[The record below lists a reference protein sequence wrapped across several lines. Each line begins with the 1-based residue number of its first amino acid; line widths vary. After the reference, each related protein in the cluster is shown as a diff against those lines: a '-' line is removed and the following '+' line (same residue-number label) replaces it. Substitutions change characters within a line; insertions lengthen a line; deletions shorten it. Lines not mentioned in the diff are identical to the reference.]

1 MNFPPG
7 LVYSSARFSSV
18 IYAPRMYQFFALDHA
33 HRPSLNHVFQ
43 QWQTFVVNQV
53 EGNEAAFDLSVA
65 G

>member
-18 IYAPRMYQFFALDHA
+18 IYAPSIFQSLRYDHA
-33 HRPSLNHVFQ
+33 HRPSLTFVFQ
-43 QWQTFVVNQV
+43 QWQAFVVNQV
-53 EGNEAAFDLSVA
+53 EGSEAAFDLSVA

>member
-18 IYAPRMYQFFALDHA
+18 IYAPLDVSIFALDHA
-33 HRPSLNHVFQ
+33 HRPSLTLVFQ

-53 EGNEAAFDLSVA
+53 EGSEAAFD
-65 G
+65 